1 MTTAPPPER
10 LAPQAAPAVASG
22 RSDNRSAILLGLL
35 LVAAYAATGRLG
47 LLLAVPPGYAT
58 AIFPPAGIA
67 AAAML
72 IAGPASLPWTFLGS
86 LILNLWIGNEA
97 GTVSAAA
104 WLAAALIAI
113 ASTAQASLTGWAL
126 RRSVGYPCP
135 LDNAPHVWRFLLL
148 TPLCCLVSATLSVS
162 GLWGLGVISTRTVAT
177 SWLAWWIG
185 DTLGVLV
192 VLPLILVVAGEPR
205 PLWRA
210 RLFPVALPML
220 LFFGLFVGMFVRV
233 SAWEDNAQLLE
244 FRLVSQQAVD
254 RIRTRLD
261 EQEVFLTQLKSWF
274 SNMPALGRRD
284 FTTLVGAMLQRFPMI
299 QAVEWAPRVNREGRS
314 AFETAQRAELPGFA
328 IREIGPGGSLRLA
341 GDRAGFYPVT
351 YIVPARGNEA
361 AFGLDLA
368 SNPDRDKAVIRALT
382 TGRLSATGPIRLVQ
396 EPGDQAGL
404 LLLAVPAG
412 ANGPGLLL
420 VVLRAG
426 AFVDASLAGMKST
439 LRLRLVDAV
448 RRQSLYD
455 ALGDGAPR
463 YVQQFDFG
471 SRRYRVETAPTRAYL
486 ARTRGWE
493 SWALLSAG
501 VLGTGLL
508 GALLLLSTGYAR
520 RIEAQVEERTSDLA
534 NANRQLRIEIEE
546 RHNAEAALRQAQRME
561 AVGRLTGGV
570 AHDFNNLLTIVT
582 ANAELLDA
590 ELQGQPPQRRA
601 AAILRAAG
609 RGEYLTRQLLAFS
622 RRQALRPET
631 VDLRQRTGEI
641 AEMLAQAIAPH
652 IEMSLDLPEGLW
664 PVAIDAAEFDLA
676 ILNIAVNARDAMPKG
691 GRFAV
696 TAQNRRIVPGDP
708 GSDGLS
714 GDFVC
719 LAFSDTG
726 CGMPPEVLAHAFDP
740 YFTTKDIG
748 AGSGLGLSQVY
759 GFARQSGGRAALAS
773 TPGASTTVTLLL
785 PRAGAASD
793 A

>member
-1 MTTAPPPER
+1 
-10 LAPQAAPAVASG
+10 
-22 RSDNRSAILLGLL
+22 
-35 LVAAYAATGRLG
+35 
-47 LLLAVPPGYAT
+47 
-58 AIFPPAGIA
+58 
-67 AAAML
+67 
-72 IAGPASLPWTFLGS
+72 
-86 LILNLWIGNEA
+86 
-97 GTVSAAA
+97 
-104 WLAAALIAI
+104 
-113 ASTAQASLTGWAL
+113 
-126 RRSVGYPCP
+126 
-135 LDNAPHVWRFLLL
+135 
-148 TPLCCLVSATLSVS
+148 
-162 GLWGLGVISTRTVAT
+162 
-177 SWLAWWIG
+177 
-185 DTLGVLV
+185 V

-220 LFFGLFVGMFVRV
+220 LFFGLFVGIFVRV

-261 EQEVFLTQLKSWF
+261 EQEVFLTQLKAGF
-274 SNMPALGRRD
+274 SSMPPIGRSD
-284 FTTLVGAMLQRFPMI
+284 FATLVGAMLQRFPMI
-299 QAVEWAPRVNREGRS
+299 QAVEWAPRVSREGRS
-314 AFETAQRAELPGFA
+314 AFETAQRAELPDFA
-328 IREIGPGGSLRLA
+328 VREIGPNGTLRAA
-341 GDRAGFYPVT
+341 GDRAAFYPVT
-351 YIVPARGNEA
+351 YIVPARRNEA
-361 AFGLDLA
+361 ALGLDLA

-382 TGRLSATGPIRLVQ
+382 TGKLSATGPIRLVQ

-404 LLLAVPAG
+404 LLLLAVPPG

-420 VVLRAG
+420 VALRAG

-439 LRLRLVDAV
+439 LRLRLVDAM

-455 ALGDGAPR
+455 VLGDGASPR

-471 SRRYRVETAPTRAYL
+471 SRRYRVETAPTRSYL

-520 RIEAQVEERTSDLA
+520 RIEAQVDERTRDLA

-582 ANAELLDA
+582 ANAELLNA

-609 RGEYLTRQLLAFS
+609 RGEHLTRQLLAFS
-622 RRQALRPET
+622 RRQPLRPET

-652 IEMSLDLPEGLW
+652 IEMSLELPEGLW

-696 TAQNRRIVPGDP
+696 TAHNRGIVPGDP
-708 GSDGLS
+708 ASDGLS

-719 LAFSDTG
+719 LTFSDAG

-740 YFTTKDIG
+740 YFTTKDVG

-759 GFARQSGGRAALAS
+759 GFARQSGGRATLAS
-773 TPGASTTVTLLL
+773 TPGAGTTVTLLL
-785 PRAGAASD
+785 PRAGVASD